1 MSGQDREIDALK
13 AGVNCATVLERQEW
27 RLDKRGSTRRCWKY
41 RRGAGEV
48 LIVNHEGRGWW
59 DPTGD
64 GKGDVV
70 ALLQFLEPGLTFG
83 EARRVLRDL
92 CGIAPT
98 FPPAVATKLKSAPD
112 VPPARRWRAR
122 PPLSPGSPTWRYLAE
137 TRALEPAVLDA
148 ASRADA
154 VREGPHGSAW
164 FAHRDADGAVVGI
177 EMRGPDYRGF
187 SAGGSKTLFQL
198 RGHAPLDAVPFTRLA
213 VLEAPIDAMSLAGI
227 EGLRA
232 DTLYVATTGGMGP
245 DTIEALRTLLRGL
258 AAHPESVLAAA
269 TDADA
274 AGERIAASVLD
285 LATAVGV
292 RCERLLPHDARKDW
306 NEVAVGR
313 RQAAAMQADSLS
325 RNARSAT
332 KGHA

>member
-1 MSGQDREIDALK
+1 MSGQDQEIHDLK
-13 AGVNCATVLERQEW
+13 AGVSCAAVLERQRW
-27 RLDKRGSTRRCWKY
+27 RLDKRASTRRCWKY

-70 ALLQFLEPGLTFG
+70 ALLQFLEPGMTFG
-83 EARRVLRDL
+83 QAFRALRDL

-98 FPPAVATKLKSAPD
+98 FPAAVAAKPRSAPD

-122 PPLSPGSPTWRYLAE
+122 PPLSPGSSTSRYLAE
-137 TRALEPAVLDA
+137 TRALEPTVLDA
-148 ASRADA
+148 ASRLDV
-154 VREGPHGSAW
+154 VREGPRDSAW

-187 SAGGSKTLFQL
+187 SAGGGKTLFQL
-198 RGHAPLDAVPFTRLA
+198 RGHGPSGATPFTRLA

-227 EGLRA
+227 EGLRT

-245 DTIEALRTLLRGL
+245 STIEALQTSLRGL
-258 AAHPESVLAAA
+258 ASYPESVLVAA

-274 AGERIAASVLD
+274 AGERIAANLLD
-285 LATAVGV
+285 LATAASV
-292 RCERLLPHDARKDW
+292 RCERMLPPDARKDW
-306 NEVAVGR
+306 NEVAVARG
-313 RQAAAMQADSLS
+313 QAA
-325 RNARSAT
+325 SA
-332 KGHA
+332 